1 MTLSGVLRHWIAHMS
16 SPSPSPTFVGLEEC
30 RTTVFGTGREAP
42 SKRLFAEWK
51 ARGYFP
57 FIKVG
62 KRVFA
67 DPDEVRRAINKRFRV
82 NEIEG

>member
-1 MTLSGVLRHWIAHMS
+1 MS
-16 SPSPSPTFVGLEEC
+16 SQSTSPAFVGLEEC
-30 RTTVFGTGREAP
+30 RITVFGTGREAP

-67 DPDEVRRAINKRFRV
+67 DPTEVSRALNRRFKINAVDGR
-82 NEIEG
+82 

>member
-1 MTLSGVLRHWIAHMS
+1 MS
-16 SPSPSPTFVGLEEC
+16 KESTSPAFVGLEEC
-30 RTTVFGTGREAP
+30 RTTVFGSGREAP

-57 FIKVG
+57 YIKVG

-67 DPDEVRRAINKRFRV
+67 DPEEVRRALNRRFKV
-82 NEIEG
+82 NEIAG

>member
-1 MTLSGVLRHWIAHMS
+1 MS
-16 SPSPSPTFVGLEEC
+16 KESISPTFVGLEEC
-30 RTTVFGTGREAP
+30 RITVFGTGREAP

-67 DPDEVRRAINKRFRV
+67 DPEEVRRAINRRFKV
-82 NEIEG
+82 NGIAG

>member
-1 MTLSGVLRHWIAHMS
+1 MS
-16 SPSPSPTFVGLEEC
+16 NQFTSPAFVGLEEC
-30 RTTVFGTGREAP
+30 RITIFGTGREAP

-67 DPDEVRRAINKRFRV
+67 DPAEVSRALNRRFKINSVDGK
-82 NEIEG
+82 

>member
-1 MTLSGVLRHWIAHMS
+1 MS
-16 SPSPSPTFVGLEEC
+16 NENTSPTFVGLEEC
-30 RTTVFGTGREAP
+30 RKTVFGTGSEAP
-42 SKRLFAEWK
+42 SKRTFAEWK

-67 DPDEVRRAINKRFRV
+67 DPAEVSRALSRRFKINATPV
-82 NEIEG
+82 E